1 MQMSPMIFF
10 YLGLADDSMG
20 FGRYQFI
27 WNRDGTCRG
36 CISWNSKRY
45 YTTHGKSWVQSERQ
59 NWT

>member
-1 MQMSPMIFF
+1 MF

-36 CISWNSKRY
+36 CISWNGKRY
-45 YTTHGKSWVQSERQ
+45 YTTHGKSWIQSERQ